1 MNNILGLKTK
11 FFYAVAIS
19 SALVLTAC
27 GGGNDDDPEPSGD
40 VGILSISNASD
51 TNLNGWYGS
60 GNVGLSG
67 VEDTGDG
74 KIGPD
79 ECAFNFDNFTKLT
92 GDRTLAMS
100 GDIRYAYSNGS
111 STPPLNGDHIKIK
124 DTTYDFVKDGS
135 NLSRAKVNLTTGT
148 ITFNNLLAKDGS
160 NNSVEISGTI
170 GLPDEKSRD
179 EACNKTTSTPAAAT
193 PTTTP

>member
-1 MNNILGLKTK
+1 MNNILGLKKK
-11 FFYAVAIS
+11 FFYAAAIS

-27 GGGNDDDPEPSGD
+27 GGGNDDDTEPTGD

-74 KIGPD
+74 KIGPN

-92 GDRTLAMS
+92 GDRSLTMS

-148 ITFNNLLAKDGS
+148 ITFDNLLAKDGS

-179 EACNKTTSTPAAAT
+179 EACNKTTTTPAAAT
-193 PTTTP
+193 PTITP